1 MKKTPLSTKKMFPR
15 RVIELNK
22 SSLESMEKYRE
33 AIEAIDK
40 VRFPHGKQVIYKQV
54 GVNTTDLPLNIYGT
68 ITTG

>member
-1 MKKTPLSTKKMFPR
+1 MKKIPLSTKKMFSK

-22 SSLESMEKYRE
+22 SSLESMQKYRE
-33 AIEAIDK
+33 AIETIDK
-40 VRFPHGKQVIYKQV
+40 IRFPYGKQIIYKQV